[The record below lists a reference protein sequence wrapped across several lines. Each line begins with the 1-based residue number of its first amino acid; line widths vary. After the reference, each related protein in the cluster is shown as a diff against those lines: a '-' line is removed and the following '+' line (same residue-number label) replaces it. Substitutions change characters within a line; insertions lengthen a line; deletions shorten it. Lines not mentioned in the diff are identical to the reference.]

1 MRKPLTQT
9 ISLTSRLP
17 STDTVLLQLSM
28 DTPSPVLITENQIG
42 SNTPVDTTGT
52 ALVDTKGT
60 ALVDT
65 TGTEG
70 MKQTSPQTTM
80 SLSMLVTRL
89 QMTS

>member
-28 DTPSPVLITENQIG
+28 DTLSPVLITENQIG
-42 SNTPVDTTGT
+42 TNTPVDTT
-52 ALVDTKGT
+52 GT